1 MYRTKFF
8 STFTHF
14 STHIPSR
21 PRCGWKKLKLYTFL
35 SEMKSFSV
43 SYKSFMVHSTVLA
56 CIFLFMLC
64 GGPVESVYTVSIRD
78 LTPNEMEVVGA
89 ANAFGIKLIS
99 KLSTLDEKGDNIFIS
114 PLSVSIAL
122 GMALHGSDGRTREE
136 MKEVLGFYN
145 LSIDDINQ
153 SYRGLID
160 LLPFVDPSVKMMIA
174 NSIWYRYT
182 FPVLKEFIETNKKY
196 FDAEVQALDFSNPEA
211 PGVINDWVK
220 NKTNGLIEEIAPD
233 PIDPLTMMFLI
244 NAVYFRSNWTY
255 EFDKNKTENA
265 DFYLIDGTTIP
276 VKMMTQKSEFRYFQS
291 QNVDIIEIPYGD
303 KLFSMIVILPP
314 TDQSIHDFVT
324 SMTGEQWR
332 VWLGLLPD
340 SEREIDLY
348 LPRFKLEYETSL
360 VDVLKALD
368 MNLAFDPVAADFT
381 ALYDKSVEP
390 RNAYISDVIHKTF
403 VEVNEEGTEAAA
415 VTSVVIGVD
424 SVPPAF
430 RVDRP
435 FLFAIR
441 ERTSDTILFIGK
453 VVRPES
459 K

>member
-1 MYRTKFF
+1 
-8 STFTHF
+8 
-14 STHIPSR
+14 
-21 PRCGWKKLKLYTFL
+21 
-35 SEMKSFSV
+35 
-43 SYKSFMVHSTVLA
+43 
-56 CIFLFMLC
+56 
-64 GGPVESVYTVSIRD
+64 
-78 LTPNEMEVVGA
+78 
-89 ANAFGIKLIS
+89 
-99 KLSTLDEKGDNIFIS
+99 
-114 PLSVSIAL
+114 
-122 GMALHGSDGRTREE
+122 
-136 MKEVLGFYN
+136 
-145 LSIDDINQ
+145 
-153 SYRGLID
+153 
-160 LLPFVDPSVKMMIA
+160 
-174 NSIWYRYT
+174 
-182 FPVLKEFIETNKKY
+182 
-196 FDAEVQALDFSNPEA
+196 
-211 PGVINDWVK
+211 
-220 NKTNGLIEEIAPD
+220 
-233 PIDPLTMMFLI
+233 
-244 NAVYFRSNWTY
+244 
-255 EFDKNKTENA
+255 
-265 DFYLIDGTTIP
+265 
-276 VKMMTQKSEFRYFQS
+276 MTQKSEFRYFQS